1 MIAPNLVS
9 MANSKQSTKSI
20 GTLFF
25 GVTVLAFTGLATL
38 DIAAVLFISGLQI
51 FIGALLWMW
60 FRGENNL
67 SFIESVGMGGAI
79 GFSLSM
85 LSSQIFR
92 TILPTSIAWLFLP
105 IVVVGVC
112 LKYRRENSLNTK
124 IVRHDQSDLI
134 VVGSGSLLAL
144 STTWYWLI
152 PTAVTAVI
160 LTSWWMVRK
169 TLHDPPLTHRILN
182 QIHGVIGLLVGL
194 KAIFGLVEVS
204 QIRSPQWWSLRFG
217 VMQDPDLIFA
227 ESMMRSVRLF
237 GKTDNIFFAGN
248 QLHYHWFSFAW
259 SDTLNAFYAT
269 EPFAIS
275 SRAAPFIVIFVILS
289 LVWTIAS
296 RISLNQMGPPFAVLA
311 VSAMCAGPIPF
322 LRVLHPYSYSFNFSI
337 IYLFAIIVLLLTPL
351 TRQLKA
357 GVLLVSLFSAVAVGS
372 KVSTAP
378 FLVAGFT
385 SLTIYR
391 YFKFR
396 VDSLKYFLLAGAS
409 ALSLISVWFL
419 LFYEKG
425 KKSGSEFEIGFADL
439 FWQKAFMAKEISG
452 LPFVVGTASLILLIV
467 YPVFGLLKI
476 GSIFKEHTQD
486 AVVFSISAGFVGLI
500 CSLTFFDLLESSAY
514 LTQASLAI
522 FLPFSIVAVTNVAAG
537 IEKHRLVF
545 FATSFFIGATSAKV
559 VWTAFAHVTGGGNL
573 SIYKYSLLMFTPL
586 ILGAIATGVLVGI
599 FKFGAKNSLVFAV
612 ALTIVFSTIGSYL
625 SFAPHFYRL
634 SVSTHDLD
642 FDPVD
647 DLTGSSDYRELF
659 NWISE
664 NSNQADV
671 VAVNR
676 YCLVASE
683 LPADC
688 LALWNLTSALSGRQ
702 MLAEGLY
709 PPGSQDLDS
718 ERERRRVL
726 IDQFVKSPNDDLNQE
741 LQKYGVR
748 FVIVDFAIS
757 AFSGSRTWAPFATIK
772 FKSNAGLILELTL
785 KN

>member
-60 FRGENNL
+60 FRGENDL

-112 LKYRRENSLNTK
+112 LKYRRKNSLNTK
-124 IVRHDQSDLI
+124 IVRHDQSDLF

-169 TLHDPPLTHRILN
+169 TLHDPPLIYRILN
-182 QIHGVIGLLVGL
+182 QIHGIIGLLVGL
-194 KAIFGLVEVS
+194 KAISGLVEIS
-204 QIRSPQWWSLRFG
+204 QIRSPKWWSLRFG

-259 SDTLNAFYAT
+259 SDTMNAFHAT

-275 SRAAPFIVIFVILS
+275 SRAAPFIVIFVGLS

-296 RISLNQMGPPFAVLA
+296 RISLNQVGPPFAVLA
-311 VSAMCAGPIPF
+311 ISAMCAGPIPF
-322 LRVLHPYSYSFNFSI
+322 LRVLHPYSYSYNFSI
-337 IYLFAIIVLLLTPL
+337 IYLFAIIVLLLTSL
-351 TRQLKA
+351 TRQSNA
-357 GVLLVSLFSAVAVGS
+357 DVLLVFLFSAVAVGS

-378 FLVAGFT
+378 FLVAGFI

-391 YFKFR
+391 FFKFR
-396 VDSLKYFLLAGAS
+396 VDFLKYFLLAGAS
-409 ALSLISVWFL
+409 ALGLILTWWFL
-419 LFYEKG
+419 YYKEG
-425 KKSGSEFEIGFADL
+425 KESGFKYEIGFADL
-439 FWQKAFMAKEISG
+439 FWQKAFMVKDMAG
-452 LPFVVGTASLILLIV
+452 LPFMVGTTSLILLIA
-467 YPVFGLLKI
+467 YPIFGLLKI
-476 GSIFKEHTQD
+476 GSIFRTYTRD
-486 AVVFSISAGFVGLI
+486 AVVFLVSAGFVGLI
-500 CSLTFFDLLESSAY
+500 CSLIFSELSESTAY
-514 LTQASLAI
+514 LAQASLAI
-522 FLPFSIVAVTNVAAG
+522 LMPISIVAVTNVSAG
-537 IEKHRLVF
+537 TNKLRQVLFVACF
-545 FATSFFIGATSAKV
+545 FAGVASAKLIWV
-559 VWTAFAHVTGGGNL
+559 LFARVIGEGITP
-573 SIYKYSLLMFTPL
+573 IYKYSLLMFAPL
-586 ILGAIATGVLVGI
+586 ILGFLVVGVLVGI
-599 FKFGAKNSLVFAV
+599 FKIATKDS
-612 ALTIVFSTIGSYL
+612 L
-625 SFAPHFYRL
+625 SFAVVLALAFSTVGSYVSFAPDFYRL
-634 SVSTHDLD
+634 SLNTRDLD

-647 DLTGSSDYRELF
+647 DLTGSPDYRELLK
-659 NWISE
+659 WVSE
-664 NSNQADV
+664 NSNQTDV

-676 YCLVASE
+676 YCSRASE
-683 LPADC
+683 VPTDC

-702 MLAEGLY
+702 MLVEGLW

-718 ERERRRVL
+718 ERERRRTL
-726 IDQFVKSPNDDLNQE
+726 IDQFVKSPNDDLYQE

-748 FVIVDFAIS
+748 FVLVDFAIS

-772 FKSNAGLILELTL
+772 FKNNAGLILELTL